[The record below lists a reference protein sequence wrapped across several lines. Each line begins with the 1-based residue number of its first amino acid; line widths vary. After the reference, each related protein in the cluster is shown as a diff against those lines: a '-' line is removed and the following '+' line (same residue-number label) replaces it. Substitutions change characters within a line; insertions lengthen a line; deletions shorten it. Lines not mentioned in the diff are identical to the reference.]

1 MDVIDNKE
9 NKENLKHIFKMFDAD
24 NNEKLDR
31 KEMAVFVSYLAKFA
45 TFQDEKSSIEF
56 NEKMIEDLDVNKDG
70 EINEAEFIQ
79 VVVKNEISHEDYK
92 NLFNNNKR
100 IYRNVVS
107 IRSFNYALFTLLHN
121 ETALT
126 SYYDKMKNE

>member
-1 MDVIDNKE
+1 LEAFVNKIYIIFDKLESERLNFSEFIVAMDVIDNKE

-31 KEMAVFVSYLAKFA
+31 KEMAMFVSYLAKFA

-56 NEKMIEDLDVNKDG
+56 SEKMIEDLDVNKDG

-79 VVVKNEISHEDYK
+79 VVVKNEKLLSLLLK
-92 NLFNNNKR
+92 
-100 IYRNVVS
+100 
-107 IRSFNYALFTLLHN
+107 ALL
-121 ETALT
+121 
-126 SYYDKMKNE
+126 S